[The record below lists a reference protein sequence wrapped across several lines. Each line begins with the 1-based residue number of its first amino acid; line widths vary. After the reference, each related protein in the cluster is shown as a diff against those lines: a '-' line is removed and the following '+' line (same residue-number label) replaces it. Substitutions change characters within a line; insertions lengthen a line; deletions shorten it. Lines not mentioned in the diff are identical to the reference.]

1 MRSIMIVFALASASC
16 GSGDETEAA
25 TARQCEQLRDHLV
38 ELRLQGTNLD
48 VAAHRAAI
56 RQSLGDDFV
65 GTCTAQMTRD
75 QIRCALAASDA
86 PDALECTRDTSG
98 PAAIHAT
105 DEGE

>member
-1 MRSIMIVFALASASC
+1 MFVFALASASC

-25 TARQCEQLRDHLV
+25 TARQCEQLREHLV
-38 ELRLQGTNLD
+38 ELRLQGANID

-56 RQSLGDDFV
+56 KQSLGENFV
-65 GTCTAQMTRD
+65 DTCTAQMTRD
-75 QIRCALAASDA
+75 QVRCALAASDA

-98 PAAIHAT
+98 PGAVHAT

>member
-38 ELRLQGTNLD
+38 ELRLQDASIDG
-48 VAAHRAAI
+48 AKHRAAI
-56 RQSLGDDFV
+56 RQSLGDGFID
-65 GTCTAQMTRD
+65 TCTAQVTRD

-98 PAAIHAT
+98 PGALHAT